1 MARLRREIG
10 GTLVLDAEGLVKL
23 SNGDL
28 RALSR
33 AKLAHARDATVVI
46 AATTLAEVL
55 RGGTRD
61 APVYHALTRV
71 RVISIH
77 AEQARAAG
85 ELLGRIRL
93 AGHGRALDALVAVV
107 AMAQPR
113 PVVLLT
119 SDTKDLERLTEEP
132 DRPRRERVA
141 VVHI

>member
-1 MARLRREIG
+1 MARLRGEIG

-23 SNGDL
+23 SNGDP
-28 RALSR
+28 RVLSR
-33 AKLAHARDATVVI
+33 AKLAHVRDATVAI

-55 RGGTRD
+55 RGGPRD
-61 APVYHALTRV
+61 APVYRALTRV

-77 AEQARAAG
+77 AGQGRAAG
-85 ELLGRIRL
+85 ELLGRVGL
-93 AGHGRALDALVAVV
+93 SGHSHALDALVAVV

-119 SDTKDLERLTEEP
+119 SDTKDMERLTEEP
-132 DRPRRERVA
+132 DRPRQERVA

>member
-23 SNGDL
+23 SDGDL

-55 RGGTRD
+55 RGGTRN
-61 APVYHALTRV
+61 APAYHALTMFWV
-71 RVISIH
+71 LSIH

-85 ELLGRIRL
+85 KLLVPIELSVPRPG
-93 AGHGRALDALVAVV
+93 LDALF
-107 AMAQPR
+107 
-113 PVVLLT
+113 
-119 SDTKDLERLTEEP
+119 
-132 DRPRRERVA
+132 
-141 VVHI
+141 